1 VRWPIRELMLFGG
14 MMITRGE
21 AARLLRIGR
30 SWDAFALGARLV
42 SRFLLDRLR
51 YRRGTRLVLGNALA
65 ARLFKALLDRQVPIW
80 FGATTTRLVR
90 EAGRAAGLEVQ
101 AAGAS
106 RRVRVRRGIVLAGG
120 GFPAS
125 RELRERFFP
134 KPVAQHTSA
143 FEGCAGETLQL
154 AQGIGAALGA
164 PGEDNA
170 FWFPSSLATRRDGS
184 TAVFPHIVLDR
195 AKPGLVAV
203 NAAGRRFVNEAVAY
217 HEFVRAMYRSHRL
230 VPTVP
235 AFLVCDRR
243 FVWRYG
249 LGVIRPRTPLLRP
262 YIARGYLHAADS
274 VEGLARAI
282 GVDPAGL
289 KETVRAHNEF
299 ARTGVDPEFGKGEN
313 AYDRHTGDAA
323 HRPNPCLGPILR
335 PPFCAVAVWPTPLGT
350 SLGLRTDARARVLD
364 EAGAPIPGLYACGN
378 DMQSVLGGEYPGAGA
393 QIGLAMTFG
402 YVAARDAARS

>member
-1 VRWPIRELMLFGG
+1 
-14 MMITRGE
+14 
-21 AARLLRIGR
+21 
-30 SWDAFALGARLV
+30 
-42 SRFLLDRLR
+42 
-51 YRRGTRLVLGNALA
+51 
-65 ARLFKALLDRQVPIW
+65 
-80 FGATTTRLVR
+80 
-90 EAGRAAGLEVQ
+90 
-101 AAGAS
+101 
-106 RRVRVRRGIVLAGG
+106 
-120 GFPAS
+120 
-125 RELRERFFP
+125 
-134 KPVAQHTSA
+134 
-143 FEGCAGETLQL
+143 
-154 AQGIGAALGA
+154 
-164 PGEDNA
+164 
-170 FWFPSSLATRRDGS
+170 
-184 TAVFPHIVLDR
+184 
-195 AKPGLVAV
+195 
-203 NAAGRRFVNEAVAY
+203 
-217 HEFVRAMYRSHRL
+217 
-230 VPTVP
+230 
-235 AFLVCDRR
+235 
-243 FVWRYG
+243 VWRYG